1 MRACRI
7 RGTHCCLGAVMRPHP
22 FLSIVRDF
30 RSAIFKKL
38 REQLLKKKGQLTD
51 AGAKAVVLRQYETDR
66 AVAWGVEAADDGAA
80 VLHLPGVRVDVRS
93 LYEAPAEALWRT
105 DRLDTVLLLGAA
117 PVVTDEKTAVHLPL
131 RRCAA
136 VLFAARALRGSPCR

>member
-1 MRACRI
+1 
-7 RGTHCCLGAVMRPHP
+7 MRPNP

-30 RSAIFKKL
+30 RSVIFKKL
-38 REQLLKKKGQLTD
+38 REQLLKKGQLTD
-51 AGAKAVVLRQYETDR
+51 AGAKAVALRQYETDR

-80 VLHLPGVRVDVRS
+80 VLHLPGVRVDVRI

-117 PVVTDEKTAVHLPL
+117 PVVTEEKTAVHLPL

-136 VLFAARALRGSPCR
+136 VLFAARAFRGSPCR